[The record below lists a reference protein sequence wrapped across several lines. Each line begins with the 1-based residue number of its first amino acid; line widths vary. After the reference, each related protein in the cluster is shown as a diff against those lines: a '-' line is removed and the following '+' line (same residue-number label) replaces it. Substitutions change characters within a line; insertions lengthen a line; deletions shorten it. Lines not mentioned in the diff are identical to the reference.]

1 VRKLRDLY
9 GSTREKAYQRGVA
22 SPPSFVLCSARIVPL
37 LLPKH
42 PLSQI
47 LLPLYLLGASRA
59 STCVFERCS
68 PAFYEWLLRFARAEP
83 DYGERR
89 SQRTLAA
96 LAHQAGIA
104 SPTYTLN
111 HCSALQALALVTSA
125 VYLTVT
131 NIATVQRERVRENS
145 AFNVLTAGSPG
156 FTTFAFLVLTFP
168 GKSKHTLNPSRQLE
182 PSSASSATDRGS
194 LVWIATHPASGLA
207 ESLLTCRVNQS
218 RTYDTGHSSYSTR
231 GVGAASSCILL

>member
-1 VRKLRDLY
+1 M
-9 GSTREKAYQRGVA
+9 AYPLVAPALPHFCCRSFRYRRYFHRCTYWEFGVAAPQRTCLTSFLRGVVA
-22 SPPSFVLCSARIVPL
+22 EICTGS
-37 LLPKH
+37 
-42 PLSQI
+42 
-47 LLPLYLLGASRA
+47 
-59 STCVFERCS
+59 
-68 PAFYEWLLRFARAEP
+68 RAEP

-104 SPTYTLN
+104 SPTHTLN

-131 NIATVQRERVRENS
+131 NIATVQRERVRANS

-168 GKSKHTLNPSRQLE
+168 GK
-182 PSSASSATDRGS
+182 AYAG
-194 LVWIATHPASGLA
+194 
-207 ESLLTCRVNQS
+207 
-218 RTYDTGHSSYSTR
+218 
-231 GVGAASSCILL
+231 